1 LEFRR
6 TERSRSIS
14 NNNDNRHLKFVSLP
28 LQMKLRYIFLILG
41 FLLFITG
48 MLSVILILIGANL
61 SYLTWID
68 KPGSP
73 RGIIIRMLMIGGGL
87 MMSYLA
93 LNPIK
98 DEDEDST
105 PGQ

>member
-1 LEFRR
+1 MRP
-6 TERSRSIS
+6 
-14 NNNDNRHLKFVSLP
+14 RHIL
-28 LQMKLRYIFLILG
+28 LILG
-41 FLLFITG
+41 FIMFITG
-48 MLSVILILIGANL
+48 MLSLVLILIGANL
-61 SYLTWID
+61 SILAWID

-87 MMSYLA
+87 MLTYFA

-98 DEDEDST
+98 DEDQDTT

>member
-1 LEFRR
+1 LLRSTVGFSIIA
-6 TERSRSIS
+6 TSMRSRNI
-14 NNNDNRHLKFVSLP
+14 LL
-28 LQMKLRYIFLILG
+28 IFG

-48 MLSVILILIGANL
+48 MLSLVLILIGANL
-61 SYLTWID
+61 SILAWID

-73 RGIIIRMLMIGGGL
+73 RGIIIRMVMIGGGL
-87 MMSYLA
+87 ILAYLA

-98 DEDEDST
+98 DEEEDTT

>member
-1 LEFRR
+1 MRL
-6 TERSRSIS
+6 
-14 NNNDNRHLKFVSLP
+14 RH
-28 LQMKLRYIFLILG
+28 IFLIIG
-41 FLLFITG
+41 FLLFIMG
-48 MLSVILILIGANL
+48 MLSLVLILIGANL
-61 SYLTWID
+61 SYLAWID

-87 MMSYLA
+87 MMAYFA